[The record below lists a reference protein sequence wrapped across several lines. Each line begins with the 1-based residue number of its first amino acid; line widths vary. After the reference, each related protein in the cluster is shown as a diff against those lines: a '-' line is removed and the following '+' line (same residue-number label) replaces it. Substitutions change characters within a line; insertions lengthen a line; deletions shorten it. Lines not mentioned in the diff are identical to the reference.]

1 MNWFHYIIIT
11 LIAFVGMLTYFA
23 VRSVNT
29 PLDLV
34 TEKYYEEELKF
45 QDKIDQKTNSTAL
58 EKTVA
63 IETNGGMMQV
73 LFPKELSQISGD
85 IKLYFAADKS
95 KDQSIAIQT
104 NADNGQTVDISKL
117 HGAYTVQIHWNSS
130 GVKYY
135 TEKKLFL

>member
-45 QDKIDQKTNSTAL
+45 QDKIDKKKKENEYNSWQIFKT
-58 EKTVA
+58 
-63 IETNGGMMQV
+63 
-73 LFPKELSQISGD
+73 F
-85 IKLYFAADKS
+85 F
-95 KDQSIAIQT
+95 
-104 NADNGQTVDISKL
+104 
-117 HGAYTVQIHWNSS
+117 
-130 GVKYY
+130 
-135 TEKKLFL
+135 